1 MEQNISTTT
10 LTSNDEFVIHC
21 HSMQSNSKMVDQSA
35 AQGLVVT
42 LPYACGVSEVV
53 HHILTSLGVRQQDA
67 WLLRIRRQDLKPE
80 SYATI
85 RVCSD
90 HFVTGRPAKLYDTTH
105 QDWAPLLILGYNA
118 KMSDSEERCA
128 RVKKTCGRTRADV
141 FVDVA
146 SGSSEC
152 DEGKEVQTAVTHSDI
167 TAL

>member
-1 MEQNISTTT
+1 M
-10 LTSNDEFVIHC
+10 
-21 HSMQSNSKMVDQSA
+21 
-35 AQGLVVT
+35 
-42 LPYACGVSEVV
+42 
-53 HHILTSLGVRQQDA
+53 
-67 WLLRIRRQDLKPE
+67 
-80 SYATI
+80 
-85 RVCSD
+85 
-90 HFVTGRPAKLYDTTH
+90 YDTTH

-128 RVKKTCGRTRADV
+128 RVKKTTCGRTRADV